1 MSDTQRGLFLSLE
14 GTEGA
19 GKSSNLAW
27 IKEVLDSHNKNV
39 LLTREPGG
47 TPLAEEIRELLLAP
61 RKELVCENTELL
73 LIFAARAQHFQ
84 SLILPTLEQGRWVVS
99 DRFTDASFAYQG
111 GGRNMSFDTIQ
122 QLETLVQGSLRPDLT
137 ILLDLPV
144 ELGMQRA
151 AKRGALDRFEQEDLE
166 FFARVREAYLSRAE
180 QNPSR
185 YAVVDASQ
193 SLTSVQEHIRDVL
206 ERLIFS

>member
-19 GKSSNLAW
+19 GKSSNLAF
-27 IKEVLDSHNKNV
+27 IKDFLDSKDKNV
-39 LLTREPGG
+39 LVTREPGG
-47 TPLAEEIRELLLAP
+47 TPFAEEIRELLLTP
-61 RKELVCENTELL
+61 RDELVCENTELL
-73 LIFAARAQHFQ
+73 LIFAARAQHLQ
-84 SLILPTLEQGRWVVS
+84 KLILPTLEQGQWVVS

-111 GGRNMSFDTIQ
+111 GGRKMSIDTIK
-122 QLETLVQGSLRPDLT
+122 QLEDLVQGALRPDLV

-166 FFARVREAYLSRAE
+166 FFSRVRQAYLARAE
-180 QNPSR
+180 QNPHR

-193 SLTSVQEHIRDVL
+193 PLSSVQDDIRGVL
-206 ERLIFS
+206 ENLV

>member
-193 SLTSVQEHIRDVL
+193 SLASVQEHIRDVL
-206 ERLIFS
+206 ERLILS

>member
-19 GKSSNLAW
+19 GKSSNLAF
-27 IKEVLDSHNKNV
+27 IKDFLDARHKNV
-39 LLTREPGG
+39 VLTREPGG
-47 TPLAEEIRELLLAP
+47 TPFAEEIRELLLAP
-61 RKELVCENTELL
+61 REEVVCENTELL

-84 SLILPTLEQGRWVVS
+84 NLILPTLEQGKWVVS

-111 GGRNMSFDTIQ
+111 GGRRMSLQTIQ
-122 QLETLVQGSLRPDLT
+122 QLEHLVQGDLRPDLV

-166 FFARVREAYLSRAE
+166 FFARVREAYLARAE
-180 QNPSR
+180 QNPER

-193 SLTSVQEHIRDVL
+193 SLSSVQENIGDVL
-206 ERLIFS
+206 ERLVFS

>member
-1 MSDTQRGLFLSLE
+1 MSEMQRGLFLSLE

-19 GKSSNLAW
+19 GKSSNLAF
-27 IKEVLDSHNKNV
+27 IKDFLDAQNKNV
-39 LLTREPGG
+39 VLTREPGG
-47 TPLAEEIRELLLAP
+47 TPFAEEIRELLLAP
-61 RKELVCENTELL
+61 REEVVCENTELL

-84 SLILPTLEQGRWVVS
+84 NLILPTLEQGQWVVS

-111 GGRNMSFDTIQ
+111 GGRRMSLQTIQ
-122 QLETLVQGSLRPDLT
+122 QLEHLVQGDLRPDLV

-166 FFARVREAYLSRAE
+166 FFARVREAYLARAE
-180 QNPSR
+180 KNPER

-193 SLTSVQEHIRDVL
+193 ALSSVQDNIRDVL
-206 ERLIFS
+206 ERLVFS